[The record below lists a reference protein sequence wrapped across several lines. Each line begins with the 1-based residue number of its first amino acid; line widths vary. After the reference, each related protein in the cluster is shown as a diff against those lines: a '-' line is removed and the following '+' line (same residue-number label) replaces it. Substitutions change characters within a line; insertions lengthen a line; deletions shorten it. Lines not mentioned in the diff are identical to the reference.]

1 MNNTYVLQKAFDETA
16 KYVAFIHES
25 KMQARKEM
33 QSSADNKEAFNDGL
47 KKYSLFDTLECS
59 AKENLKEII
68 KRLLRENATII
79 VTKKEQLVA
88 LAIFF
93 AEEGKI
99 SLNDYKIVNLKEKY
113 LASFPAN
120 DEFCKSFYKAYCIGS
135 WDEIMSLYNK
145 NLT

>member
-33 QSSADNKEAFNDGL
+33 QNSAANNETFNDGL
-47 KKYSLFDTLECS
+47 KKYSLFDTLERL

-79 VTKKEQLVA
+79 VTNREQLVA

-99 SLNDYKIVNLKEKY
+99 SLNDYKIINLNEKY
-113 LASFPAN
+113 LVSFPAN

-135 WDEIMSLYNK
+135 RDEITNLYNK
-145 NLT
+145 YLT

>member
-33 QSSADNKEAFNDGL
+33 QNSADNKEAFNDGL
-47 KKYSLFDTLECS
+47 KKYSLFENLERF

-79 VTKKEQLVA
+79 VTNREQLVA
-88 LAIFF
+88 LTIFF

-99 SLNDYKIVNLKEKY
+99 SLNDCKIINLNEKY

-120 DEFCKSFYKAYCIGS
+120 DEFCKSFYKAYCIGNQK
-135 WDEIMSLYNK
+135 EITGLYIK
-145 NLT
+145 YLT